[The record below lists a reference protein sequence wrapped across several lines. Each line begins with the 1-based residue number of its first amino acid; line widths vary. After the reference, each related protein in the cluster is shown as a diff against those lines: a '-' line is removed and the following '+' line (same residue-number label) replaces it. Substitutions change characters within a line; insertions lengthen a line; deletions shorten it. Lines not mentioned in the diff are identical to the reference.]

1 MRSSM
6 RLKGKDIDMSFIIRP
21 YDETQADKW
30 DGFVM
35 NHAMNGTFLHTRR
48 FLSYH
53 PQGRFED
60 HSLMIYNAQELCAII
75 PAAVGTVD
83 GRRMLRSH
91 PGSTFGGVI
100 LGAEML
106 RAPKLVEMAA
116 DVDAYLQAEG
126 FEGCELKLTSDL
138 FSTLPTDALQYA
150 LYHAGY
156 TDEIEI
162 AAYLPIE
169 GKTTEELVADYSFN
183 KRYDLKKC
191 EKAGLTRKVLH
202 SHEEIAAFY
211 ELLCWNLQK
220 FDAKP
225 VHTLEE
231 LIDFHD
237 TRLRDEVLFV
247 GVFEPE
253 GRMIAGACL
262 FRFAQANVLHTQYL
276 ATAPDV
282 KKIVPST
289 FLYHSVI
296 QTGLELG
303 VKTISF
309 GTSTHD
315 RGRVLNTGLILNK
328 EGYGSLHS
336 LNRIYTKVYQEG

>member
-1 MRSSM
+1 
-6 RLKGKDIDMSFIIRP
+6 MSFIVRP
-21 YDETQADKW
+21 YTETLADKW
-30 DGFVM
+30 DAFVM
-35 NHAMNGTFLHTRR
+35 SHAVNGTFLHTRR
-48 FLSYH
+48 FLNYH

-60 HSLMIYNAQELCAII
+60 CSLMIYNAQELCAVI
-75 PAAVGTVD
+75 PAAVGMVD
-83 GRRMLRSH
+83 GKRMLRSH
-91 PGSTFGGVI
+91 PGSTFGGI
-100 LGAEML
+100 LVGEEML
-106 RAPKLVEMAA
+106 RAPRLVELVA
-116 DVDAYLQAEG
+116 DVDEYLPSEG

-138 FSTLPTDALQYA
+138 FSTRPTDALQYA

-156 TDEIEI
+156 TDELEI
-162 AAYLPIE
+162 AAYLPIA
-169 GKTTEELVADYSFN
+169 GKTAEELVGEYSFN

-191 EKAGLTRKVLH
+191 EKAGLTRRILH
-202 SHEEIAAFY
+202 SDEEISAFY
-211 ELLCWNLQK
+211 DLLCWNLQK
-220 FDAKP
+220 FDVKP

-231 LIDFHD
+231 LLAFHHE
-237 TRLRDEVLFV
+237 RLKDEVLFL

-262 FRFAQANVLHTQYL
+262 FRFAQAHVLHTQYL

-296 QTGLELG
+296 ETGLEMG
-303 VKTISF
+303 YRAISF

-336 LNRIYTKVYQEG
+336 LNRIYTRVYQEG

>member
-1 MRSSM
+1 
-6 RLKGKDIDMSFIIRP
+6 MSFIIER
-21 YDETQADKW
+21 YSGSMAEKW
-30 DGFVM
+30 DSFVM
-35 NHAMNGTFLHTRR
+35 FHAMNGTFLHTRR

-53 PQGRFED
+53 PEGRFED
-60 HSLMIYNAQELCAII
+60 HSLLFYNGQELCAVI
-75 PAAVGTVD
+75 PAAAQTVD
-83 GRRMLRSH
+83 GKRMLRSH
-91 PGSTFGGVI
+91 PGSTFGGI
-100 LGAEML
+100 IAGAELL
-106 RAPKLVEMAA
+106 RAPRLVELVSAL
-116 DVDAYLQAEG
+116 DDYCQSNG

-138 FSTLPTDALQYA
+138 FSTLPTDAIQYA

-169 GKTTEELVADYSFN
+169 GKTHEELVAEYSFN

-191 EKAGLTRKVLH
+191 VKAGLRMERLHTREQL
-202 SHEEIAAFY
+202 SSFY
-211 ELLCWNLQK
+211 DLLCVNLQK

-231 LIDFHD
+231 LIDFHFS
-237 TRLRDEVLFV
+237 RLRDEIVFL
-247 GVFEPE
+247 GVYDAQE
-253 GRMIAGACL
+253 RMVAGACL
-262 FRFAQANVLHTQYL
+262 FVFSQAGVLHTQYL

-282 KKIVPST
+282 KGYVPST
-289 FLYHSVI
+289 YLYDSVI
-296 QTGLELG
+296 RAGLERG

-315 RGRVLNTGLILNK
+315 RGRVLNTGLIQNK

-336 LNRIYTKVYQEG
+336 LNRIYTKVYQEA